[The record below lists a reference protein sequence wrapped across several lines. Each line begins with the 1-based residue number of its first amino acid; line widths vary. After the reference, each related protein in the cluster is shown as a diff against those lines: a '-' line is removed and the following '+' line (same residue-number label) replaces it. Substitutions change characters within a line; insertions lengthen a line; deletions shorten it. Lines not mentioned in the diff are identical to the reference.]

1 MQMSKENIKKNNINN
16 IEIIN
21 KAIWIDNDG
30 IEFNSEGADGGSI
43 YGNLNKKIRVKSV
56 RLRDLLKIKDG
67 IDMLKM
73 DLEGVEV
80 DILNDCKDMLK
91 NIKNIFVEYHSW
103 NDQRQRLNELLEV
116 LSKNNFRY
124 FIKSISKRKAHL

>member
-1 MQMSKENIKKNNINN
+1 MDI
-16 IEIIN
+16 
-21 KAIWIDNDG
+21 
-30 IEFNSEGADGGSI
+30 EGA
-43 YGNLNKKIRVKSV
+43 
-56 RLRDLLKIKDG
+56 
-67 IDMLKM
+67 
-73 DLEGVEV
+73 EV

-124 FIKSISKRKAHL
+124 FLKSVSKRKSPFINKAKNRDIHLQLNIFAYKVY

>member
-56 RLRDLLKIKDG
+56 RLRDLLKIEDG

-73 DLEGVEV
+73 DLEGMEI

-91 NIKNIFVEYHSW
+91 NTKNIFVEYHLGKKEIIIK
-103 NDQRQRLNELLEV
+103 RL
-116 LSKNNFRY
+116 
-124 FIKSISKRKAHL
+124 